1 MPGGIDLAKFKSKAK
16 LKDGYAKQLHRLQ
29 NKGIAPACIEQAVNG
44 AVANFTKGKASLV
57 IYGEP
62 QSGTTEMM
70 ICLTAKLLDDGHSVI
85 VHLMN
90 DSVDLLAQ
98 NLTRFRASGL
108 APAPRS
114 LSEVLQSSNGHNP
127 KELVVFCKKNV
138 HDLDKLV
145 TRLAGTGKVVV
156 IDDEADYATPN
167 AKVNEG
173 TKTKVNQRVSKLI
186 GNDGSYIGVT
196 ATPARLDLN
205 NKFKNDTAKWVSFP
219 PHTEYTGQDVFF
231 PLNKKVPYRL
241 TFLDQGGSPEEARD
255 TFVRFL
261 VTAAYLNLYENGA
274 EENYTMLVH
283 TSGRREEHEVDR
295 VTIETSVQALIDSDS
310 TEFDDLVTRVHKAAQ
325 SLYPNNDADLLT
337 NYVVENA
344 SRATLVVLNSKR
356 DRKAAGEN
364 ATEPSSPFTIII
376 GGNIVSRG
384 VTFPNLLSMFFTRN
398 VK

>member
-1 MPGGIDLAKFKSKAK
+1 M
-16 LKDGYAKQLHRLQ
+16 
-29 NKGIAPACIEQAVNG
+29 
-44 AVANFTKGKASLV
+44 
-57 IYGEP
+57 
-62 QSGTTEMM
+62 
-70 ICLTAKLLDDGHSVI
+70 
-85 VHLMN
+85 
-90 DSVDLLAQ
+90 
-98 NLTRFRASGL
+98 
-108 APAPRS
+108 
-114 LSEVLQSSNGHNP
+114 
-127 KELVVFCKKNV
+127 
-138 HDLDKLV
+138 
-145 TRLAGTGKVVV
+145 
-156 IDDEADYATPN
+156 
-167 AKVNEG
+167 
-173 TKTKVNQRVSKLI
+173 
-186 GNDGSYIGVT
+186 T

-205 NKFKNDTAKWVSFP
+205 NTFKNDTAKWVSFP

-283 TSGRREEHEVDR
+283 TSGRREDHEVDR

-356 DRKAAGEN
+356 DRKAAG
-364 ATEPSSPFTIII
+364 
-376 GGNIVSRG
+376 GNHPDRLPEIA
-384 VTFPNLLSMFFTRN
+384 
-398 VK
+398 